1 MVFLFIFLYKF
12 ITGSLFPSSSSFID
26 VHLNN
31 CFLFKLLIILIIS
44 LQSLLTLHLEEF
56 SCFMKSK
63 YESIN
68 LLFCVIQIK
77 TRTCRGAGTQM
88 FHEWLT
94 TMLSSTYG
102 YSICIQN
109 SSNIMRVNIL
119 HLKRH
124 QSQAL
129 FFWTNYR

>member
-1 MVFLFIFLYKF
+1 MVFLFIFLNKF

-26 VHLNN
+26 FHLNN
-31 CFLFKLLIILIIS
+31 CFLFKLLNILIIS
-44 LQSLLTLHLEEF
+44 LQSLLTFHLEEF
-56 SCFMKSK
+56 SCFMESK

-68 LLFCVIQIK
+68 LFFCVIQIK
-77 TRTCRGAGTQM
+77 TRTCRGAGPQM
-88 FHEWLT
+88 FHKWLT

-124 QSQAL
+124 QSQTL